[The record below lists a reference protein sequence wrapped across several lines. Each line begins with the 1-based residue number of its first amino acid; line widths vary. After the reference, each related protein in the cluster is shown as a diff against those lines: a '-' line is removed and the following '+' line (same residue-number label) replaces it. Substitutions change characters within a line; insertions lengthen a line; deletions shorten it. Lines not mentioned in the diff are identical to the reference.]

1 MAGPRPFRARLGGA
15 SPSPVMGGSTAT
27 GKSRRPCKHRGW
39 QGQSH
44 WTPRLLLGLAL
55 AWSKE
60 LVRGRSG
67 RPLNCDLLLAAEPR
81 RQSVVRVVTV
91 DFFYRRAPAYSA
103 ELKPGNLVRV
113 VASAGYSAPRRPR
126 PLGRGVLNKHQLF
139 RSIRGGSVCTR
150 ALTDPAALGAA
161 SLLVLARSACMAARS
176 CRLEREPACP
186 KAARCA
192 HSPRDPRL
200 RATRPSP

>member
-1 MAGPRPFRARLGGA
+1 M
-15 SPSPVMGGSTAT
+15 
-27 GKSRRPCKHRGW
+27 
-39 QGQSH
+39 
-44 WTPRLLLGLAL
+44 LLGLAL
-55 AWSKE
+55 VWSKE
-60 LVRGRSG
+60 LVRGRSE
-67 RPLNCDLLLAAEPR
+67 RPLNCDLLMAAEPR

-113 VASAGYSAPRRPR
+113 VASAGHSAPRRPR

-161 SLLVLARSACMAARS
+161 SLLVLARCSLLFAALLPLSSRVGRTPEGWPS
-176 CRLEREPACP
+176 VARLEREPACP
-186 KAARCA
+186 KAASCA
-192 HSPRDPRL
+192 HSPRDRPRL
-200 RATRPSP
+200 RVTRPSPRAGISLPEGRVVVAVGIH

>member
-1 MAGPRPFRARLGGA
+1 M
-15 SPSPVMGGSTAT
+15 
-27 GKSRRPCKHRGW
+27 
-39 QGQSH
+39 
-44 WTPRLLLGLAL
+44 GLAL
-55 AWSKE
+55 VWSKE

-67 RPLNCDLLLAAEPR
+67 RPLNCDLLMAAGPR

-139 RSIRGGSVCTR
+139 RSIRGGPVCTR

-161 SLLVLARSACMAARS
+161 SLLVLARCSLLFAALLPLSSRVGRTPEGWPS
-176 CRLEREPACP
+176 VARLEREPACP
-186 KAARCA
+186 KAASCA

-200 RATRPSP
+200 RATRPSSRAGTSLPEGR

>member
-1 MAGPRPFRARLGGA
+1 M
-15 SPSPVMGGSTAT
+15 
-27 GKSRRPCKHRGW
+27 
-39 QGQSH
+39 
-44 WTPRLLLGLAL
+44 GLAL
-55 AWSKE
+55 VWSEE

-67 RPLNCDLLLAAEPR
+67 RPLNCDLLMAAEPR

-126 PLGRGVLNKHQLF
+126 PLGRGVLNKHHLF

-161 SLLVLARSACMAARS
+161 SLLVLARCSLLFAALLPLSSRVGRTPEGWPS
-176 CRLEREPACP
+176 VARLEREPACP
-186 KAARCA
+186 KAASCA

-200 RATRPSP
+200 RATRPSSRAGTSLPKGRPLAAHTRLGVHCCRLTQW